1 MTDVA
6 IDAGSPKAPW
16 HLWPVGV
23 LALLWN
29 AAGAYTIMT
38 AQAGR
43 LAGVA
48 PDEAADWALA
58 TRTDERRGVVEAVMQ
73 GAARNPPEAVRVAL
87 RLCAS
92 DPERGGDYGHYT
104 IGALVDRGAFDS
116 ALKFGLEVGPNKYP
130 FLLKSASF
138 QWARNQPAAA
148 LAALETIP
156 DPIMRGLA
164 SGEAHA
170 GWAWADAKGHS
181 E

>member
-48 PDEAADWALA
+48 PDEAAYYAAQPTWF
-58 TRTDERRGVVEAVMQ
+58 VVVT
-73 GAARNPPEAVRVAL
+73 NVAL
-87 RLCAS
+87 IAA
-92 DPERGGDYGHYT
+92 
-104 IGALVDRGAFDS
+104 IAA
-116 ALKFGLEVGPNKYP
+116 
-130 FLLKSASF
+130 
-138 QWARNQPAAA
+138 AAA
-148 LAALETIP
+148 LLLRSRLAVPLFSISLAAIAVTAAYDLAVGTSRMYANQAALIVTIV
-156 DPIMRGLA
+156 IWLLAVLQLLYAMAMRKRGVLR
-164 SGEAHA
+164 
-170 GWAWADAKGHS
+170 
-181 E
+181 

>member
-48 PDEAADWALA
+48 PDEAAYYAAQPTWFVVV
-58 TRTDERRGVVEAVMQ
+58 TD
-73 GAARNPPEAVRVAL
+73 VAL
-87 RLCAS
+87 IAA
-92 DPERGGDYGHYT
+92 
-104 IGALVDRGAFDS
+104 IAA
-116 ALKFGLEVGPNKYP
+116 
-130 FLLKSASF
+130 
-138 QWARNQPAAA
+138 AAA
-148 LAALETIP
+148 LLLRSRLAVPLFGISLAAIAVTAAYDLAAGTSRMYANQAALIVTIVSWLLAVLQLLYAMA
-156 DPIMRGLA
+156 MRKRGVLR
-164 SGEAHA
+164 
-170 GWAWADAKGHS
+170 
-181 E
+181 

>member
-48 PDEAADWALA
+48 PDEAAYYAAQPTWF
-58 TRTDERRGVVEAVMQ
+58 VVVT
-73 GAARNPPEAVRVAL
+73 NVAL
-87 RLCAS
+87 IAA
-92 DPERGGDYGHYT
+92 
-104 IGALVDRGAFDS
+104 IAA
-116 ALKFGLEVGPNKYP
+116 
-130 FLLKSASF
+130 
-138 QWARNQPAAA
+138 AAA
-148 LAALETIP
+148 LLLRSRLAVPLFSISLAAIAVTAAYDLAVGTSRMYANQAALIMTIV
-156 DPIMRGLA
+156 IWLLAALQLLYAVAIRKRGALR
-164 SGEAHA
+164 
-170 GWAWADAKGHS
+170 
-181 E
+181 

>member
-48 PDEAADWALA
+48 PDEAAYYAAQPTWFVVV
-58 TRTDERRGVVEAVMQ
+58 TD
-73 GAARNPPEAVRVAL
+73 VAL
-87 RLCAS
+87 IAA
-92 DPERGGDYGHYT
+92 
-104 IGALVDRGAFDS
+104 IAA
-116 ALKFGLEVGPNKYP
+116 
-130 FLLKSASF
+130 
-138 QWARNQPAAA
+138 AAA
-148 LAALETIP
+148 LLLRSRLAVPLFGISLAAIAVTAAYDLAAGTSRMYANQAALIVTIV
-156 DPIMRGLA
+156 IWLLAALQLLYAVAMRKRGALR
-164 SGEAHA
+164 
-170 GWAWADAKGHS
+170 
-181 E
+181 

>member
-48 PDEAADWALA
+48 PDEAAYYAAQPTWFVVV
-58 TRTDERRGVVEAVMQ
+58 TD
-73 GAARNPPEAVRVAL
+73 VAL
-87 RLCAS
+87 IAA
-92 DPERGGDYGHYT
+92 
-104 IGALVDRGAFDS
+104 IAA
-116 ALKFGLEVGPNKYP
+116 
-130 FLLKSASF
+130 
-138 QWARNQPAAA
+138 AAA
-148 LAALETIP
+148 LLLRSRLAVPLFSISLAAIAVTAAYDLAVGTSRMYANQAALIVTIV
-156 DPIMRGLA
+156 IWLLAVLQLLYAMAMRKRGVLR
-164 SGEAHA
+164 
-170 GWAWADAKGHS
+170 
-181 E
+181 

>member
-48 PDEAADWALA
+48 PDEAAYYAAQPTWFVVV
-58 TRTDERRGVVEAVMQ
+58 TD
-73 GAARNPPEAVRVAL
+73 VAL
-87 RLCAS
+87 IAA
-92 DPERGGDYGHYT
+92 
-104 IGALVDRGAFDS
+104 IAA
-116 ALKFGLEVGPNKYP
+116 
-130 FLLKSASF
+130 
-138 QWARNQPAAA
+138 AAA
-148 LAALETIP
+148 LLLRSRLAVPLFGISLAAIAHVREPGRPDRDHRDLAAGRAAAALRHGDEEAGRAALGRRRPYLSTVRRTQSAAFQVSP
-156 DPIMRGLA
+156 LFSKRGLV
-164 SGEAHA
+164 ERM
-170 GWAWADAKGHS
+170 
-181 E
+181 